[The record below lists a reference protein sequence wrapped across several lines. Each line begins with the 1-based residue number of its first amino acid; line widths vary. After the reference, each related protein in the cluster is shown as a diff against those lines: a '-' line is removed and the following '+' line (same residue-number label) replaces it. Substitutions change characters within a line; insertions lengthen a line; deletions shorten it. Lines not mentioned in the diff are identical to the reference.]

1 MQYLQEFLIIA
12 AIHILAVASPGP
24 DFAIVLKQ
32 SLRYGRTTAL
42 YTSLGIATGILVH
55 VAYSLVGIGLII
67 ASNEDYFTVLKYIAA
82 GYFLYIAWNG
92 LRAKRPV
99 VADPE
104 SNEIQPEAV
113 SNKKAFYTGFLING
127 LNVKATL
134 FFVSLFSMVISPQT
148 PVEIKLIYGI
158 YMAIATAIWFGSLS
172 YLLSHQRVRLQL
184 MTNGFWFE
192 RVMGVVLLVLAI
204 ELLMSDFK
212 AITV

>member
-92 LRAKRPV
+92 LRATKPV
-99 VADPE
+99 LVNAE
-104 SNEIQPEAV
+104 SNESQSESV

-148 PVEIKLIYGI
+148 PVEIKLVYGI

-172 YLLSHQRVRLQL
+172 YLLSHQSIRQRLVMKGYWL
-184 MTNGFWFE
+184 E
-192 RVMGVVLLVLAI
+192 RVMGILLLVLAI

-212 AITV
+212 AVTF